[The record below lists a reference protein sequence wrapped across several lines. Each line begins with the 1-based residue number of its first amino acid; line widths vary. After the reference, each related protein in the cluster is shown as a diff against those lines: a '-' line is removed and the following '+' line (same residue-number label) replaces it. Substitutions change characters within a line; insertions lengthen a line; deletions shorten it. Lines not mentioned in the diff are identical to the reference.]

1 MHLAEEV
8 QSSPL
13 ALVKTS
19 VFEDLAALVA
29 RHLCYL
35 LVKHQSLK
43 SLEHPALHFHD
54 LTVTAVTRT
63 SQVLPG
69 AKQQS
74 HGGAVPGVPP
84 RGLPAPFHS

>member
-13 ALVKTS
+13 TLVKTS
-19 VFEDLAALVA
+19 VFEGLAALVA
-29 RHLCYL
+29 QHLCYL

-54 LTVTAVTRT
+54 LIVTAVTRT